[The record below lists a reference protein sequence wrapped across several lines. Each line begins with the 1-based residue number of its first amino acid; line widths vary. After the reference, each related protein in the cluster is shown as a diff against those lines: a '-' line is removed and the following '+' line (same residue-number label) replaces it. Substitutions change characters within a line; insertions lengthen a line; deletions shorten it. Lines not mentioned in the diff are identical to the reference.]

1 VTKNDGAQG
10 SVNGSARSD
19 RRPEYLEFK
28 AAVFELSE
36 TQTPAALVRYL
47 NASRALEGLDP
58 LPRRPTRLVNSTTAT
73 SFADGEMA
81 MSHDDRVFS
90 A

>member
-1 VTKNDGAQG
+1 MTKNDAAQR
-10 SVNGSARSD
+10 SVNGSARSG
-19 RRPEYLEFK
+19 RSPEYLEFK
-28 AAVFELSE
+28 AAVFEFSE

-47 NASRALEGLDP
+47 NASRALEGLDA

-73 SFADGEMA
+73 RFAVGETA
-81 MSHDDRVFS
+81 MSHDDHVFS

>member
-10 SVNGSARSD
+10 SVNGSARSG
-19 RRPEYLEFK
+19 RSPEYLEFK
-28 AAVFELSE
+28 EAVFEFSE

-47 NASRALEGLDP
+47 NASRALEGLDA
-58 LPRRPTRLVNSTTAT
+58 LPRRPTRLVSTTAT
-73 SFADGEMA
+73 RFQVGEMT

-90 A
+90 T

>member
-1 VTKNDGAQG
+1 VTKNHGTQG
-10 SVNGSARSD
+10 SVNGSARSGG
-19 RRPEYLEFK
+19 RPEYLEFK

-58 LPRRPTRLVNSTTAT
+58 LPQRPTRLGDGTTA
-73 SFADGEMA
+73 SRFAVGEMA
-81 MSHDDRVFS
+81 MSHVDRVCPT
-90 A
+90 